1 MSTIWPDRTYQSRN
15 TSSILSFK
23 KVERTCASFSDV
35 KIMIFDWKCP
45 ITEKKI
51 FSIPIRK
58 ISLKNGKVIRFYLK
72 KL

>member
-35 KIMIFDWKCP
+35 KIMIFAWQCP
-45 ITEKKI
+45 ITEKKDL
-51 FSIPIRK
+51 FHPHPEDFAQEWQSHTFL
-58 ISLKNGKVIRFYLK
+58 S
-72 KL
+72 